1 MKINMKSILKSSL
14 KDKNVLYVVFFI
26 AVANLVAYML
36 IRDFNAVV
44 FMLIVGYLTSYF
56 SKNMIIVLL
65 TAIITTN
72 LFAVGGFLSR
82 GPKSNVTENF
92 KSKKS
97 KKSRKERMSG
107 GRINPAPASLDE
119 EEATGNKK
127 SNIDYAATLETAYD
141 NLDKFLGSDAMRNMT
156 EDTQRLAEKQKKLME
171 NIKTLEPMME
181 KAGSMLNKFD
191 SNKISGMIQGLQ
203 GKMKKLGV

>member
-1 MKINMKSILKSSL
+1 MKINMKSILKSLL

-26 AVANLVAYML
+26 AITNLIAYML
-36 IRDFNAVV
+36 IRDLNAVV

-72 LFAVGGFLSR
+72 LFAVGGWLSQDS
-82 GPKSNVTENF
+82 KTTEGF
-92 KSKKS
+92 EQ
-97 KKSRKERMSG
+97 KKSRKIRERMSISS
-107 GRINPAPASLDE
+107 RPAPASADLDE
-119 EEATGNKK
+119 EEATGKQK
-127 SNIDYAATLETAYD
+127 SNIDYAATLESAYD
-141 NLDKFLGSDAMRNMT
+141 NLDKFLGSDAVRNMS

-171 NIKTLEPMME
+171 NIKTLEPMMQ
-181 KAGSMLNKFD
+181 KAGKMLEGLD
-191 SNKISGMIQGLQ
+191 SNKIGGMIEGLQ